1 MFTNLINKTFSKTNN
16 TTYSCDKVMLN
27 RILGKTLAVKLTAAL
42 LLISPMSF
50 AEVSINAELASH
62 SVGGVKNNFSTQDK
76 KYEVA
81 KAISTN
87 QLKTLTY
94 KGMSREDVSIAR
106 QQEVKAL
113 SSKNSVLNT
122 LQPTNERS
130 SALYYSFS
138 IYNGYSQLIE
148 DIDEDG
154 YFQTFSVTFDADLLS
169 PSINDQ
175 AVVYADLYL
184 SEDGGPW
191 VLYFSTDD
199 FVITGDTTEDEFE
212 VITQLDSGYRPNN
225 YDVLIDLYE
234 AGYSD
239 VVATYS
245 SNDSNELY
253 GLPLESSDY
262 DPEYI
267 EVEVHSEHRGGSV
280 GLFIFILL
288 ALLSRRIFVK
298 QQS

>member
-1 MFTNLINKTFSKTNN
+1 MFTNLIKQTFSKTDN

-27 RILGKTLAVKLTAAL
+27 RVLGKTLAVKLTAAL

-50 AEVSINAELASH
+50 AEVSINDELASH
-62 SVGGVKNNFSTQDK
+62 SVGGVKNNFSTQEK

-87 QLKTLTY
+87 QLKTLAY
-94 KGMSREDVSIAR
+94 KGMRREDVSIAR
-106 QQEVKAL
+106 QQEIKAL
-113 SSKNSVLNT
+113 SSKNVVT
-122 LQPTNERS
+122 HAAQPSIERS
-130 SALYYSFS
+130 SAFYYSFS

-191 VLYFSTDD
+191 ILYFSSDD

-267 EVEVHSEHRGGSV
+267 EVEIHSEHRGGSV

-288 ALLSRRIFVK
+288 ALLSRRIFVQ

>member
-1 MFTNLINKTFSKTNN
+1 MFTNLIKKTFSKTDN
-16 TTYSCDKVMLN
+16 TTYSCYKAMLN
-27 RILGKTLAVKLTAAL
+27 RDLGKTLAVKLTVGL

-62 SVGGVKNNFSTQDK
+62 SVGGIKNNFSTQEK
-76 KYEVA
+76 KHEVA
-81 KAISTN
+81 KAVSTN

-106 QQEVKAL
+106 QQEIKAL
-113 SSKNSVLNT
+113 SSKSAVTYAAQPAIEQNS
-122 LQPTNERS
+122 
-130 SALYYSFS
+130 AFYYSFS

-169 PSINDQ
+169 PAINDQ

-184 SEDGGPW
+184 SENGGPW
-191 VLYFSTDD
+191 ILYFSTDD

-212 VITQLDSGYRPNN
+212 VITQLESGYRPNN

-280 GLFIFILL
+280 GLFIFMLL
-288 ALLSRRIFVK
+288 ALLSRRVFVK
-298 QQS
+298 Q